1 MMETNTYRI
10 RMEIQ
15 GADGAF
21 RPVATLER
29 VLPRGSGGELLR
41 AIFAACEAIEE
52 RENLPGPAGGLS
64 E

>member
-1 MMETNTYRI
+1 
-10 RMEIQ
+10 MEIQ

-21 RPVATLER
+21 RPVGTLER